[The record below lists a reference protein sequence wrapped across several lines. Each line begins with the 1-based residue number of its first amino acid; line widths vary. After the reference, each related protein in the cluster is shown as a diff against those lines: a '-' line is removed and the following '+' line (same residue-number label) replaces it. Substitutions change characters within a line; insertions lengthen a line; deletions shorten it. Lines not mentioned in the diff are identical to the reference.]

1 MNMTNVLLGTT
12 SLLLVVGLALNFG
25 GFHNDRQDDSSK
37 EEIAKLKEEIQKF
50 DAEERAQELARL
62 RASRP
67 ILPPI
72 AASIPAPAPM
82 PLAPANPETTAISE
96 DLQRVID
103 AQNDKIKTLEDEKEE
118 LALAKDAIEA
128 ETEDINEEKNKRRSE
143 QSMAAFRI
151 KNALAMG
158 TVTTATKEN
167 GLVIFTPSPSANFQ
181 PGKILAV
188 RRNSGIIGHIEIDRL
203 DETGDYVATM
213 RPHGYSPDGY
223 PDIQPGDTVIINLE
237 G

>member
-12 SLLLVVGLALNFG
+12 SLLLVVGLALTFG
-25 GFHNDRQDDSSK
+25 GFRKDRQGDSSK
-37 EEIAKLKEEIQKF
+37 DEIAKLKEEIQKF

-67 ILPPI
+67 ILPPV
-72 AASIPAPAPM
+72 ANPIPAPAPI
-82 PLAPANPETTAISE
+82 PVAPAKPEPAAISE
-96 DLQRVID
+96 DMQRIID
-103 AQNDKIKTLEDEKEE
+103 AQNDKIKTLENENEE
-118 LALAKDAIEA
+118 LAVANDAIEA
-128 ETEDINEEKNKRRSE
+128 ENEDINEEKTKRRTE

-158 TVTTATKEN
+158 TITTATKEN
-167 GLVIFTPSPSANFQ
+167 GLVIFTPSASANFQ

-188 RRNSGIIGHIEIDRL
+188 RRQSGIIGQIQIDRL